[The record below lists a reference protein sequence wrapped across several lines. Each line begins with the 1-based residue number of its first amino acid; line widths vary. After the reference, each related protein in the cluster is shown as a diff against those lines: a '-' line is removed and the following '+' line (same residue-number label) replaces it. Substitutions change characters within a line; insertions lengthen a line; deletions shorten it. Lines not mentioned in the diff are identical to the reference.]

1 MLSCALLFHC
11 CLCRCYILC
20 RLKLL
25 SHTYCLHWWRIYRFI
40 KSLDAD
46 VFSEQQA
53 RWRAHFNAVIILV
66 YRCASYKAFV
76 PVIVLFW
83 LVDCTLHSSCTM
95 WGCWFFFQLYSL
107 LSIPRVVIC
116 SVFQTDLNYLKFPTS
131 SLQFTDY
138 VMQHCPLQACRVK
151 TLMHKGENKPI
162 KRNKTYLAGQ
172 ARYVDG
178 WQRWRNLESSTGTY
192 LQIGVF
198 IWIYDFPLFFGFFF
212 HLRGLHTTLWL
223 LSYAVGTHFTCMVWV
238 HLSPQR
244 EGSLWI
250 SLKVFKKII
259 FIWGWTICILI
270 GAVTAKMTMSPS
282 IEHKQVNIRAAELL
296 WECKLWNIFTLL
308 YFTLF
313 I

>member
-1 MLSCALLFHC
+1 M
-11 CLCRCYILC
+11 
-20 RLKLL
+20 
-25 SHTYCLHWWRIYRFI
+25 YR
-40 KSLDAD
+40 
-46 VFSEQQA
+46 
-53 RWRAHFNAVIILV
+53 RT
-66 YRCASYKAFV
+66 SYKAFV

-95 WGCWFFFQLYSL
+95 WGCCFFLLYSL

-138 VMQHCPLQACRVK
+138 VMQHCPLQAHRVK
-151 TLMHKGENKPI
+151 TLRHKGENKPI
-162 KRNKTYLAGQ
+162 KRNKTYLAGHS
-172 ARYVDG
+172 RIC
-178 WQRWRNLESSTGTY
+178 RWMTKVEKFRELNRHLFTDCRFYMNIWFST
-192 LQIGVF
+192 
-198 IWIYDFPLFFGFFF
+198 FFWLFF

-259 FIWGWTICILI
+259 FIWGWTICI
-270 GAVTAKMTMSPS
+270 
-282 IEHKQVNIRAAELL
+282 HRAQAGQ
-296 WECKLWNIFTLL
+296 
-308 YFTLF
+308 Y
-313 I
+313 

>member
-95 WGCWFFFQLYSL
+95 WGCCFFFQLYSL

-198 IWIYDFPLFFGFFF
+198 IWIYDFPLFFWLFFSPAWPSHYTLVALLCCRDSF
-212 HLRGLHTTLWL
+212 YLHGLGPLVPSKGRVTVNQFKGIQKDHFYLRMNHLHPHRGGHCQDDN
-223 LSYAVGTHFTCMVWV
+223 V
-238 HLSPQR
+238 
-244 EGSLWI
+244 
-250 SLKVFKKII
+250 
-259 FIWGWTICILI
+259 
-270 GAVTAKMTMSPS
+270 S
-282 IEHKQVNIRAAELL
+282 IHRAQAGQ
-296 WECKLWNIFTLL
+296 
-308 YFTLF
+308 Y
-313 I
+313 